1 MSAEFLFVQDS
12 AFRINKNW
20 IIMVLCNVF
29 PHTTHILSTIL
40 AYWKQFLL
48 KLLEGKS
55 GKEDTECVQKVF

>member
-1 MSAEFLFVQDS
+1 
-12 AFRINKNW
+12 
-20 IIMVLCNVF
+20 MVLCNVF